1 MENNEVQIRIQD
13 VFASFLKSIVW
24 IAVITIF
31 FAGALG
37 AFGIYKARH
46 TKVSG
51 SYAANIAT
59 KEKEVAEKQDEIYN
73 LEKENAT
80 IRDVDIPF
88 TENRIAKEQA
98 LSESRKEYAEN
109 SIYHALDPF
118 NTGVARLTIAVDVE
132 VPEDITEDIPEYL
145 ENEQRR
151 ATNACIAVYPFTDKA
166 LEKVRSILGEDC
178 DLRYIK
184 ELIVIVYQND
194 QYVRLDFFYPDLAK
208 AKKAVDYLYGE
219 MQKAVAEVDPAFT
232 LSIVTEFTGYEVNWS
247 VYDDHSLHSD
257 KVILAEKNMAA
268 DMDSLN
274 DKNAKLELN
283 TQKINLATGELNA
296 LNNELSAAQNALA
309 AAQQSQSA
317 KKGLVKF
324 GFIGAIAGFFI
335 ACAFFYLKYLLGGK
349 IRNRNTIIG
358 RYPYPL
364 LGVVPSTKKYL
375 FGKTIKRLEGD
386 PIYADDDVITAIA
399 ANALAIADTEGSTGN
414 CLVGT
419 IEEKDPSLKALKEA
433 LDGKVSY
440 AGNIL
445 SEARAVKALDK
456 CSHVILVEK
465 RNESQIDSLTE
476 EITKLKSLKKEIL
489 GIILL

>member
-13 VFASFLKSIVW
+13 VFASLLKSIVW

-37 AFGIYKARH
+37 AYGYYKARH
-46 TKVSG
+46 ATVSG
-51 SYAANIAT
+51 SYAAAVAT
-59 KEKEVAEKQDEIYN
+59 KEKEVAEKQDEIFN

-88 TENRIAKEQA
+88 TENRIKKEQE
-98 LSESRKEYAEN
+98 LSDSRKEYAAN
-109 SIYHALDPF
+109 SIYHSIDPF
-118 NTGVARLTIAVDVE
+118 NAGVAKITISVDVE
-132 VPEDITEDIPEYL
+132 VPENITEDIPEYM

-151 ATNACIAVYPFTDKA
+151 AANACIAVYPFPDKT
-166 LEKVRSILGEDC
+166 LEKVRDILGEDA

-184 ELIVIVYQND
+184 ELIYIVNLND
-194 QYVRLDFFYPDLAK
+194 QYVRLDVFYPDPVK
-208 AKKAVDYLYGE
+208 AKKAAQYLYDE
-219 MQKAVAEVDPAFT
+219 MVKTIAEVEPTFT
-232 LSIVTEFTGYEVNWS
+232 LSTVTSFCGYEVNWN
-247 VYDDHSLHSD
+247 VYDDHSAHSD
-257 KVILAEKNMAA
+257 KVILAEKSMAA

-274 DKNAKLELN
+274 EKNAKLDLN

-296 LNNELSAAQNALA
+296 LNNELTAAQNALA
-309 AAQQSQSA
+309 SAQQVKSA
-317 KKGLVKF
+317 KKNVVKF
-324 GFIGAIAGFFI
+324 GFIGAVAGFVI

-349 IRNRNTIIG
+349 IRNRNSIIG

-386 PIYADDDVITAIA
+386 PVYADNDVITAIA
-399 ANALAIADTEGSTGN
+399 ANTLAIADTEGSSGN

-419 IEEKDPSLKALKEA
+419 IEEKDPSLLALKEA
-433 LDGKVSY
+433 LDGKVSF

-456 CSHVILVEK
+456 CSHVVLVEK

>member
-24 IAVITIF
+24 IAAITIF

-46 TKVSG
+46 AKVSG
-51 SYAANIAT
+51 AYAANIAT
-59 KEKEVAEKQDEIYN
+59 KEKEVAEKKDEIYN

-88 TENRIAKEQA
+88 TENRIKKEQA
-98 LSESRKEYAEN
+98 LSDSRKEYAEN
-109 SIYHALDPF
+109 SIYHSLDPF
-118 NTGVARLTIAVDVE
+118 NAGCAKITIAVHVE
-132 VPEDITEDIPEYL
+132 IPEDIVDDMPEYRD
-145 ENEQRR
+145 NEQRR
-151 ATNACIAVYPFTDKA
+151 AANACASMYPFTDQA
-166 LEKVRSILGEDC
+166 LEKVRGILGEDC
-178 DLRYIK
+178 ELRYIK
-184 ELIVIVYQND
+184 ELVNITNMNNQF
-194 QYVRLDFFYPDLAK
+194 VRLDVFYPEPEK
-208 AKKAVDYLYGE
+208 AKKAAEYLFGE
-219 MQKAVAEVDPAFT
+219 MQKSITEIDPAFS
-232 LSIVTEFTGYEVNWS
+232 LSMVTEFSGFEVNWQ

-274 DKNAKLELN
+274 EKNAKLDLN

-296 LNNELSAAQNALA
+296 LNNELSAAENALA
-309 AAQQSQSA
+309 NARQAQSA

-324 GFIGAIAGFFI
+324 GLIGAFAGFFI

-349 IRNRNTIIG
+349 IRNRNSIIG

-386 PIYADDDVITAIA
+386 PVYADDDVITAIA

>member
-166 LEKVRSILGEDC
+166 LEKVRSILGED
-178 DLRYIK
+178 RK
-184 ELIVIVYQND
+184 
-194 QYVRLDFFYPDLAK
+194 
-208 AKKAVDYLYGE
+208 
-219 MQKAVAEVDPAFT
+219 
-232 LSIVTEFTGYEVNWS
+232 S
-247 VYDDHSLHSD
+247 V
-257 KVILAEKNMAA
+257 V
-268 DMDSLN
+268 
-274 DKNAKLELN
+274 
-283 TQKINLATGELNA
+283 
-296 LNNELSAAQNALA
+296 
-309 AAQQSQSA
+309 
-317 KKGLVKF
+317 
-324 GFIGAIAGFFI
+324 
-335 ACAFFYLKYLLGGK
+335 
-349 IRNRNTIIG
+349 
-358 RYPYPL
+358 
-364 LGVVPSTKKYL
+364 
-375 FGKTIKRLEGD
+375 
-386 PIYADDDVITAIA
+386 
-399 ANALAIADTEGSTGN
+399 
-414 CLVGT
+414 
-419 IEEKDPSLKALKEA
+419 
-433 LDGKVSY
+433 
-440 AGNIL
+440 
-445 SEARAVKALDK
+445 
-456 CSHVILVEK
+456 
-465 RNESQIDSLTE
+465 
-476 EITKLKSLKKEIL
+476 
-489 GIILL
+489 